1 MTEGSQIMQAS
12 AALKRWLAVSITGIV
27 FVIILVVSSGNR
39 GPVQGEEEKGKKQG
53 TVNDWP
59 LYGGS
64 LQRNFVNTRERNIPD
79 KWNTADGTNIKWS
92 VDLGSLAY
100 GGPVVAGGKVFVGTN
115 NGNPRDPKVVG
126 DKGIVMCFAEK
137 DGKFL
142 WQAVHDKLP
151 AGRVSDW
158 PEEGICSSPF
168 VEGDRLY
175 YVSNRCELVC
185 ADVNGDGKG
194 HAKFYWK
201 LDMIGKLGVFPHNLA
216 VCSPLVVGD
225 LVFTVTANGV
235 DQGHINIP
243 KPEAPSFIAVNKKT
257 GAVVWTNNAPS
268 AVLAAA
274 LKAGVP
280 VNIGKL
286 KDAGKILMHGQ
297 WSNPVYAEAGG
308 KPQIIF
314 PGGDGWVRAFEPKS
328 GELIWKFDCNPKDSF
343 YVLGPKAT
351 RNDFIGTPVVFEDK
365 LYIAVGQD
373 PEHKK
378 GVGHLW
384 CIDITKKPTNR
395 DKDLSPVKDNFDPRA
410 AANKDSGLVWHFGGV
425 IPGAK
430 PGQIPYRFGRSMS
443 TCAIHDGLLYTTDLN
458 GRVFC
463 LDAKTGEKHWEE
475 DTMSDIWG
483 SPYWVDGKIYLG
495 NDNGDMYVFKHD
507 KDKKIL
513 QKFEAGGT
521 VRGSAVAANGTL
533 FLMTENETKLY
544 AIGRK

>member
-1 MTEGSQIMQAS
+1 MQAS
-12 AALKRWLAVSITGIV
+12 AALKRWLAVGITGIV
-27 FVIILVVSSGNR
+27 FIVLLVVSSGNR

-53 TVNDWP
+53 NVNDWP

-79 KWNTADGTNIKWS
+79 KWNTTDGTNIKWS

-100 GGPVVAGGKVFVGTN
+100 GGPVVAGGKVFIGTN

-175 YVSNRCELVC
+175 YVSNRCELCC

-194 HAKFYWK
+194 GAKFHWK

-243 KPEAPSFIAVNKKT
+243 KPEAPSFIAVNKKD

-268 AVLAAA
+268 VVLAAA
-274 LKAGVP
+274 RKAGMA

-286 KDAGKILMHGQ
+286 KDEGKILMHGQ

-328 GELIWKFDCNPKDSF
+328 GELLWKFDCNPKDSF

-351 RNDFIGTPVVFEDK
+351 RNDFIGTPVVHEDK

-384 CIDITKKPTNR
+384 CIDITKKPMNK
-395 DKDLSPVKDNFDPRA
+395 DKDLSPVKDNFDPKA

-463 LDAKTGEKHWEE
+463 LDAKTGAKHWEE

-495 NDNGDMYVFKHD
+495 NDNGDMYVFKHG

-544 AIGRK
+544 AIGKK